1 MIRVASTASRVVYAR
16 VAKPLLF
23 AQQPDKVHERMM
35 RVGSRLQKHSSARA
49 LLRAGWAYQNHNV
62 LQQTIHGI
70 TFKNPVGLS
79 AGFDKNFQL
88 PPLVKAIGFGFMEG
102 GSVTY
107 HACSGNPKPWFY
119 RLPRSKSLVVNA
131 GLGNNGVVRSLDQI
145 RRYGR
150 QTFFDFPLNISV
162 AKTNLPRVF
171 TEQEGIDDFVACVRT
186 LKTAGVGNMI
196 TLNISCPN
204 AFGGESFTDPHKL
217 DHLLQAIDALE
228 LSQPLFIKMPS
239 DLAWP
244 AFKKLLAVIDKHEV
258 AGVTISNLA
267 KDRSKLSLADPLPDS
282 VKGNLSGKPTWD
294 LSNML
299 IARTYQ
305 TYGSR
310 FVIIGVGGIFS
321 AQDAYT
327 KIRLGA
333 RLVELITG
341 MVFEGPQLIGQINR
355 DLVALIKKDGFHNVH
370 QVIGKDAI
378 K

>member
-1 MIRVASTASRVVYAR
+1 MIRVASATSQFVYTR
-16 VAKPLLF
+16 LAKPILF
-23 AQQPDKVHERMM
+23 AQQPDKVHERML
-35 RVGSRLQKHSSARA
+35 RTGSRLQKHRSARA
-49 LLRAGWAYQNHNV
+49 ALRASWAYQNQNV

-88 PPLVKAIGFGFMEG
+88 LPLVKAIGFGFMEG
-102 GSVTY
+102 GSAT
-107 HACSGNPKPWFY
+107 HRPCSGNPKPWFY
-119 RLPRSKSLVVNA
+119 RLPNSKSLVVHA
-131 GLGNNGVVRSLDQI
+131 GLGNNGIQHSVAKIQSYPRS
-145 RRYGR
+145 
-150 QTFFDFPLNISV
+150 TFFDFPLNISI
-162 AKTNLPRVF
+162 AKTNLPHVF
-171 TEQEGIDDFVACVRT
+171 TEQEGIDDFVASARLV
-186 LKTAGVGNMI
+186 KAAHVGNMI

-204 AFGGESFTDPHKL
+204 AFGGESFTDPVKL
-217 DHLLQAIDALE
+217 DHLLQAIDQLE
-228 LSQPLFIKMPS
+228 LDPPLFIKMPS
-239 DLAWP
+239 DLPWS
-244 AFKKLLAVIDKHEV
+244 AFKKLLAVIDKHDV
-258 AGVTISNLA
+258 AGLTISNLA
-267 KDRSKLSLADPLPDS
+267 KDRSKLRLSDPLPDS

-333 RLVELITG
+333 SLVELITG

-355 DLVALIKKDGFHNVH
+355 DLVKLIKKDGYHHVS
-370 QVIGKDAI
+370 QVVGKDAV

>member
-1 MIRVASTASRVVYAR
+1 MIRAASATSRFVYAK
-16 VAKPLLF
+16 VAKPILF
-23 AQQPDKVHERMM
+23 KQQPDKVHEHMLRTS
-35 RVGSRLQKHSSARA
+35 SRLQKSRGVRA
-49 LLRAGWAYQNHNV
+49 VLRASWAYQNQNV

-79 AGFDKNFQL
+79 AGFDKNFEL

-102 GSVTY
+102 GSVT
-107 HACSGNPKPWFY
+107 HKPCSGNPKPWFY
-119 RLPRSKSLVVNA
+119 RLPNSKSLVVHA
-131 GLGNNGVVRSLDQI
+131 GLGNNGV
-145 RRYGR
+145 R
-150 QTFFDFPLNISV
+150 QSIARLKAYPRHTFFDFPLNISI
-162 AKTNLPRVF
+162 AKTNLPHIVS
-171 TEQEGIDDFVACVRT
+171 EQEGIDDFVASAQ
-186 LKTAGVGNMI
+186 LIQSAKLGDMI

-204 AFGGESFTDPHKL
+204 AFGGESFTDPQKL
-217 DHLLQAIDALE
+217 DHLLREIDKLE

-244 AFKKLLAVIDKHEV
+244 AFAELLAVIDKHEV
-258 AGVTISNLA
+258 AGLTISNLA
-267 KDRSKLSLADPLPDS
+267 KDRSKLTLADPLPDS

-333 RLVELITG
+333 SLVELITG

-355 DLVALIKKDGFHNVH
+355 DLVKLIKKDGYHNVR